1 MVAAADAL
9 GTDIP
14 SKRATDNDAVAIDLA
29 KFMRRSLPKVR
40 EILAQQRLTQ
50 LVGAVTRAAISFA
63 CR

>member
-40 EILAQQRLTQ
+40 EILAQ
-50 LVGAVTRAAISFA
+50 AIKT
-63 CR
+63 